1 MTGEHGR
8 ARWPIVLVV
17 LLALVAAGA
26 IALTGM
32 VNARLAS
39 QRAGEGAVSA
49 PSMPVLLD
57 GEPRTGRFIAHLEFT
72 SMAAPADAQV
82 STDVAWDDDWFFQ
95 DPTVYNHELA
105 TTCSVLSAIANSES
119 AYYQAGSGAPAYME
133 DALAELGFED
143 VSTASYQYRSEVVDE
158 VVNLLTNST
167 DVTAYTIASKQ
178 VTNSQTG
185 QEKTLLLV
193 SIRGSYGSEWLSDA
207 NMGDPRELDLAE
219 ADHRGF
225 SEPAN
230 EVLSALTDRIESIA
244 LNGGSVDDVALLFCG
259 HSRGAAAANLAASYA
274 DDYADSLRPLAPLDS
289 IYAYTF
295 ACPRT
300 TTMSNASDA
309 LYDNIWNVLNP
320 ADMVPR
326 MPLATWGYTRFG
338 HDLWLPEPGREP
350 FDETYDA
357 MRSAFR
363 ENVGTESPYE
373 PSDAS
378 TVDYFEDRLA
388 EDIRA
393 QDEFESIGGVASVVR
408 HMALDMNVMRV
419 LYGHYPNVYIAWM
432 QATSAE
438 DLRLER

>member
-1 MTGEHGR
+1 MTGERGR
-8 ARWPIVLVV
+8 SRWPIVLVV
-17 LLALVAAGA
+17 LLGLVAVGA
-26 IALTGM
+26 VALTGV
-32 VNARLAS
+32 VNARIAA
-39 QRAGEGAVSA
+39 QHAGEGAVSA
-49 PSMPVLLD
+49 PSTPVLLD
-57 GEPRTGRFIAHLEFT
+57 GEPHTGRFTAHLEFT
-72 SMAAPADAQV
+72 SVAAPADAQV
-82 STDVAWDDDWFFQ
+82 STDVTWDDDWFFQ

-133 DALAELGFED
+133 NALAELGFED
-143 VSTASYQYRSEVVDE
+143 VSTASHQYRSEVIDE

-207 NMGDPRELDLAE
+207 NMSDPRDLDLAE

-225 SEPAN
+225 SEPAG
-230 EVLSALTDRIESIA
+230 EVLAALTDRIEA
-244 LNGGSVDDVALLFCG
+244 LASRGDSVDDVALLFCG

-309 LYDNIWNVLNP
+309 RYDNIFNVLNP

-326 MPLATWGYTRFG
+326 MPLATRGYARFG
-338 HDLWLPEPGREP
+338 RDLWLPEPDSAS
-350 FDETYDA
+350 FDQTYEA
-357 MRSAFR
+357 MRAAFK

-373 PSDAS
+373 PKDAS
-378 TVDYFEDRLA
+378 TVDHFEQRLS
-388 EDIRA
+388 EDIKT
-393 QDEFESIGGVASVVR
+393 QDEFESIGGVAAVVR
-408 HMALDMNVMRV
+408 HMALDMNVVRV

-432 QATSAE
+432 QATTAD
-438 DLRLER
+438 DLRVER